1 MLDREHFKSNK
12 SSLRIA
18 NSEPGI
24 SGRDLQVQ
32 PKVCDHNLVIPD
44 QEQLIV
50 FQFPLVQGHGPFH
63 WQPARSE
70 GARLFASGMW
80 PMFASHS
87 ADRFQGGEA
96 LMSAL

>member
-32 PKVCDHNLVIPD
+32 PKVCDHNLVISD

-50 FQFPLVQGHGPFH
+50 FQFPL
-63 WQPARSE
+63 S
-70 GARLFASGMW
+70 
-80 PMFASHS
+80 
-87 ADRFQGGEA
+87 
-96 LMSAL
+96 